1 MLATFI
7 YTKKKS
13 LKLFKIKV
21 FIFYNNFNKN
31 IIIFKA

>member
-7 YTKKKS
+7 YTKKGS
-13 LKLFKIKV
+13 LKLLKIKV

-31 IIIFKA
+31 TITFKA